1 MPHITLHYTANLDG
15 FDPDDALLAMNR
27 ALTES
32 GHFDEEAIK
41 SRALRLDHYRVGV
54 ADDERAFVHVQLKVL
69 PGRDEATR
77 RGFAE
82 ALSAVL
88 APLLPPL
95 PLSTQLCIEVDEIDA
110 RSYSKRVIDA
120 PIA

>member
-1 MPHITLHYTANLDG
+1 MPHVTLHYTGNLDG

-27 ALTES
+27 ALADS
-32 GHFDEEAIK
+32 GHFDEGAIK

-54 ADDERAFVHVQLKVL
+54 ADQERAFVHVQLKVM
-69 PGRDEATR
+69 PGRDDATR

-82 ALSAVL
+82 ALSAAL
-88 APLLPPL
+88 APLLPSL
-95 PLSTQLCIEVDEIDA
+95 SLSTQLCIEVDELDA
-110 RSYSKRVIDA
+110 GSYSKRVIDA